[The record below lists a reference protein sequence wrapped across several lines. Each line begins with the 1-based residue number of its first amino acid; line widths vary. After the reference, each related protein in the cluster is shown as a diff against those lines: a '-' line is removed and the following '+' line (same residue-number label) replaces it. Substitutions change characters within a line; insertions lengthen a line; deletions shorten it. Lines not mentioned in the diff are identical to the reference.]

1 MEDKKQE
8 WTLAEENSQP
18 QQEKQEKPAVDKN
31 ALADYIIARMPQEML
46 AMLEEGK
53 DMDAIVTQ
61 WENRM
66 LKKENQALKSRLEK
80 AVEKPLT
87 LAGEGGEGEKDPFAA
102 AFMQAMNQYR

>member
-8 WTLAEENSQP
+8 WTLAQEDSQP
-18 QQEKQEKPAVDKN
+18 QQEKQPAVDKN

-46 AMLEEGK
+46 DMLAGGK

-66 LKKENQALKSRLEK
+66 LKKENQALKVRLEK

-87 LAGEGGEGEKDPFAA
+87 LAGEGGDGEKDPFAA

>member
-8 WTLAEENSQP
+8 WTLAQEDSQP
-18 QQEKQEKPAVDKN
+18 QQEKQPAVDKN

-46 AMLEEGK
+46 DMLAGGK

-61 WENRM
+61 WENKM
-66 LKKENQALKSRLEK
+66 LKKENQALKARLEK

-87 LAGEGGEGEKDPFAA
+87 LAGEGGDGEKDPFAA